1 MSERVQTAIVTAA
14 VGVVLILIARWALRI
29 AVARYERR
37 LVSRRTP
44 DELASLHT
52 RLSVLVRVVVV
63 FLAVIVVW
71 QVLAIFPATGKLANT
86 VIASGAVLALFV
98 GLAFSTPLGNLGAG
112 ILLAFSQPV
121 RIGDRVTV
129 DEVTGRAEQISLIY
143 TVLITDD
150 DRRVFVPNSQMV
162 SSVVEN
168 RSVVDPRRLVVVEV
182 PVALGT
188 PLERARQV
196 VTDSVRGSK
205 SIGRPRSLRARRLDY
220 GEGRVV
226 DDDRLR
232 TADGRGGRPRQRA
245 EAGRGRG
252 AGGRQAPARLTGL
265 FDDEQRVGRR
275 VVVREQGHPFERNR
289 QLVAVGDRLAQIG
302 RRR

>member
-1 MSERVQTAIVTAA
+1 MSEHVQTAIVTAA

-63 FLAVIVVW
+63 FFAVIVVW

-86 VIASGAVLALFV
+86 IIASGAVLALFV

-129 DEVTGRAEQISLIY
+129 GEVTGRAEQISLIY
-143 TVLITDD
+143 TILITDD

-162 SSVVEN
+162 SSVVVN

-205 SIGRPRSLRARRLDY
+205 S
-220 GEGRVV
+220 
-226 DDDRLR
+226 
-232 TADGRGGRPRQRA
+232 TADLDLSVRVGSITEKVAWLTMTAYAPPTA
-245 EAGRGRG
+245 EVADL
-252 AGGRQAPARLTGL
+252 ASELRQA
-265 FDDEQRVGRR
+265 
-275 VVVREQGHPFERNR
+275 
-289 QLVAVGDRLAQIG
+289 AVGALADDKLLPV
-302 RRR
+302 